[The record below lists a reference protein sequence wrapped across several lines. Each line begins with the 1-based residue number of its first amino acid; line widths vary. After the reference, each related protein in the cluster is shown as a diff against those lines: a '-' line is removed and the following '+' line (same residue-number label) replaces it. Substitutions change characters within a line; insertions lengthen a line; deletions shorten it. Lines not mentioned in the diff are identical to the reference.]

1 MPKYVRWLALL
12 FATLLVIVGIAA
24 FNSQKAHAAEVQAA
38 PQMQTAVHIEHV
50 VPKSLAAPG
59 GVAKSAPQFFSGG
72 GVKPFWYYLPSNYC
86 YWAMNGGYYCYRYGC
101 TNFERWFYNCYDGYV
116 RMNTYTWV

>member
-1 MPKYVRWLALL
+1 MKKF
-12 FATLLVIVGIAA
+12 FAAVIAA
-24 FNSQKAHAAEVQAA
+24 FSIVMLGGISAPAMAAPTPTSVSAEVLKAT
-38 PQMQTAVHIEHV
+38 PAVHV
-50 VPKSLAAPG
+50 TKLDSGTALAAPKQLG
-59 GVAKSAPQFFSGG
+59 TA